1 MQIQKENNIVRSK
14 IKITVARTMKK
25 SQSNQDRIYQILLDN
40 IKKGV
45 YPQSQ
50 IMPSLRDLAKQLY
63 STPGTVRHALL
74 KLQNDGFVTARR
86 GSGYYVNKEFGG
98 NKNNVLILERLTGSK
113 HLFSSFINEFYSNFQ
128 QYPEYSIYLE
138 DILRYQEQPD
148 KLAERLKVYAKN
160 LDAIFCNGEEM
171 RILPTE
177 VIAELHKHTK
187 LYYYYRA
194 RHNAVTAGIPG
205 VGTDWNHGQY
215 IAIQHLIACGCR
227 RILLCLLDFSRYDG
241 AAAAV
246 RDSGEDVTLIYA
258 KNDDDFLKKMKT
270 EKFDAIFCFQDYT
283 AIKGIHRLRQLGY
296 KIPGDIAVVGYYNT
310 PWSTH
315 PDCPITSVNICEEE
329 MIRRIVDMFTGKRE
343 EEQILLLPKLEIRA
357 STSEYKKNHERSC
370 HETEINTKP

>member
-1 MQIQKENNIVRSK
+1 
-14 IKITVARTMKK
+14 MKK
-25 SQSNQDRIYQILLDN
+25 SQSNQERIYQILLDN

-50 IMPSLRDLAKQLY
+50 IMPSLRDLAKRLC
-63 STPGTVRHALL
+63 STPGTVRQALL

-187 LYYYYRA
+187 LYYYSY
-194 RHNAVTAGIPG
+194 
-205 VGTDWNHGQY
+205 
-215 IAIQHLIACGCR
+215 
-227 RILLCLLDFSRYDG
+227 
-241 AAAAV
+241 
-246 RDSGEDVTLIYA
+246 
-258 KNDDDFLKKMKT
+258 
-270 EKFDAIFCFQDYT
+270 
-283 AIKGIHRLRQLGY
+283 
-296 KIPGDIAVVGYYNT
+296 
-310 PWSTH
+310 
-315 PDCPITSVNICEEE
+315 
-329 MIRRIVDMFTGKRE
+329 
-343 EEQILLLPKLEIRA
+343 
-357 STSEYKKNHERSC
+357 
-370 HETEINTKP
+370 